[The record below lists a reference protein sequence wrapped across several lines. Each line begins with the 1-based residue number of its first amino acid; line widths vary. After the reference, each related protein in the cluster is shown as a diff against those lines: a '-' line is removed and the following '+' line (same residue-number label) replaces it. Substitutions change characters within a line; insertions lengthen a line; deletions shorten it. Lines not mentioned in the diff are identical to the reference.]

1 MLLAIDVRNTHTVV
15 GLISG
20 SGDHA
25 KVVQHWRIRTEAEV
39 TSDELAL
46 TIDGLIGDDS
56 ERLTG
61 ATGLSTVPSVLH
73 EVREMLDQY
82 WPSVPHVLI
91 EPGVRTGIPLLVDN
105 PKEVG
110 ADRIVNCLAA
120 FHKYGTA
127 AIVVDF
133 GSSICVDVVS
143 AKGEFL
149 GGAIAPGVQV
159 SSDAAAARS
168 AALRRVELTR
178 PRSVVG
184 KNTVECM
191 QAGAVFGFAG
201 LVDGLVSR
209 IREDVEGFGG
219 DDVAVVATGHTAPL
233 VLPDLHTVQRLR
245 PPPDPRRAA
254 AGVRAQPRQPARQ
267 AEAGPLKSLKVVR
280 ACNHA
285 ESLEERADQVDDAV
299 VVVQHRDHLPLVER
313 GARMRDPEPQ
323 PAAHLDGCRSVGP
336 SSQVGVL
343 IVELGDRAVRQAER
357 HRHVLIERHVA
368 AAHRQQRQIRAP
380 AATPPAPTPRA
391 PDADLASGD
400 VLAYSPWSWVR

>member
-15 GLISG
+15 GLLSG
-20 SGDHA
+20 SGEHA
-25 KVVQHWRIRTEAEV
+25 TVVQQWRIRTEAEI
-39 TSDELAL
+39 TADELAL

-61 ATGLSTVPSVLH
+61 AAALSTVPSVQH
-73 EVREMLDQY
+73 EVRVMLEQY
-82 WPSVPHVLI
+82 WPTVPHVLI

-120 FHKYGTA
+120 FHQFATA

-184 KNTVECM
+184 KSTVECM

-201 LVDGLVSR
+201 LVDGLVGR
-209 IREDVEGFGG
+209 IREIDGLAGA
-219 DDVAVVATGHTAPL
+219 DVAVVATGHTAPL
-233 VLPDLHTVQRLR
+233 LLPDLHTVDHFDANLTLHGLRLVFERNRDSQRGR
-245 PPPDPRRAA
+245 
-254 AGVRAQPRQPARQ
+254 
-267 AEAGPLKSLKVVR
+267 LKS
-280 ACNHA
+280 
-285 ESLEERADQVDDAV
+285 
-299 VVVQHRDHLPLVER
+299 
-313 GARMRDPEPQ
+313 AR
-323 PAAHLDGCRSVGP
+323 
-336 SSQVGVL
+336 
-343 IVELGDRAVRQAER
+343 
-357 HRHVLIERHVA
+357 
-368 AAHRQQRQIRAP
+368 
-380 AATPPAPTPRA
+380 
-391 PDADLASGD
+391 
-400 VLAYSPWSWVR
+400 

>member
-15 GLISG
+15 GLLSG
-20 SGDHA
+20 SKEHA
-25 KVVQHWRIRTEAEV
+25 KVVQQWRIRTESEV
-39 TSDELAL
+39 TADELAL

-61 ATGLSTVPSVLH
+61 AAALSTVPSVLH
-73 EVREMLDQY
+73 EVRVMLDQY

-120 FHKYGTA
+120 FHKFGKA

-168 AALRRVELTR
+168 AALRRVELSR
-178 PRSVVG
+178 PRSVIG

-201 LVDGLVSR
+201 LVDGLVGAHSR
-209 IREDVEGFGG
+209 GRG
-219 DDVAVVATGHTAPL
+219 
-233 VLPDLHTVQRLR
+233 RLFRRSRR
-245 PPPDPRRAA
+245 PSRSWPPDTPRRCCW
-254 AGVRAQPRQPARQ
+254 PN
-267 AEAGPLKSLKVVR
+267 
-280 ACNHA
+280 CT
-285 ESLEERADQVDDAV
+285 
-299 VVVQHRDHLPLVER
+299 
-313 GARMRDPEPQ
+313 
-323 PAAHLDGCRSVGP
+323 P
-336 SSQVGVL
+336 STTTTS
-343 IVELGDRAVRQAER
+343 I
-357 HRHVLIERHVA
+357 
-368 AAHRQQRQIRAP
+368 
-380 AATPPAPTPRA
+380 
-391 PDADLASGD
+391 
-400 VLAYSPWSWVR
+400 

>member
-1 MLLAIDVRNTHTVV
+1 MLLAVDVRNTHTVV
-15 GLISG
+15 GLIAG
-20 SGDHA
+20 SGEHA
-25 KVVQHWRIRTEAEV
+25 KVVQQWRVRTEPEV
-39 TSDELAL
+39 TADELAL

-61 ATGLSTVPSVLH
+61 ACALSTVPSVLH
-73 EVREMLDQY
+73 EVRIMLGQY

-120 FHKYGTA
+120 FHKYSAPT
-127 AIVVDF
+127 IVVDF

-201 LVDGLVSR
+201 LVDGLVRR
-209 IREDVEGFGG
+209 IREDVDGFGG

-233 VLPDLHTVQRLR
+233 LLPDLRTPARYDKHLTLDGLRLVFER
-245 PPPDPRRAA
+245 NRGKSARRAD
-254 AGVRAQPRQPARQ
+254 
-267 AEAGPLKSLKVVR
+267 
-280 ACNHA
+280 A
-285 ESLEERADQVDDAV
+285 ES
-299 VVVQHRDHLPLVER
+299 H
-313 GARMRDPEPQ
+313 
-323 PAAHLDGCRSVGP
+323 
-336 SSQVGVL
+336 
-343 IVELGDRAVRQAER
+343 
-357 HRHVLIERHVA
+357 
-368 AAHRQQRQIRAP
+368 
-380 AATPPAPTPRA
+380 
-391 PDADLASGD
+391 
-400 VLAYSPWSWVR
+400 

>member
-15 GLISG
+15 GLLSG
-20 SGDHA
+20 SKEHA
-25 KVVQHWRIRTEAEV
+25 KVVQHWRIRTESEV
-39 TSDELAL
+39 TADELAL

-61 ATGLSTVPSVLH
+61 ATALSTVPSVLH
-73 EVREMLDQY
+73 EVRVMLDQY
-82 WPSVPHVLI
+82 WPSVPHVVI

-120 FHKYGTA
+120 FQKYAGA

-168 AALRRVELTR
+168 AALRRVELAR
-178 PRSVVG
+178 PRSVIG

-201 LVDGLVSR
+201 LVDGLITR
-209 IREDVEGFGG
+209 IRDDVLGFGG
-219 DDVAVVATGHTAPL
+219 DPGDRVTIVATGHTAPL
-233 VLPDLHTVQRLR
+233 LLPELQT
-245 PPPDPRRAA
+245 AA
-254 AGVRAQPRQPARQ
+254 TY
-267 AEAGPLKSLKVVR
+267 
-280 ACNHA
+280 
-285 ESLEERADQVDDAV
+285 DQ
-299 VVVQHRDHLPLVER
+299 HLT
-313 GARMRDPEPQ
+313 
-323 PAAHLDGCRSVGP
+323 LDGLRLVF
-336 SSQVGVL
+336 
-343 IVELGDRAVRQAER
+343 ER
-357 HRHVLIERHVA
+357 NRET
-368 AAHRQQRQIRAP
+368 QRGRLKTA
-380 AATPPAPTPRA
+380 R
-391 PDADLASGD
+391 
-400 VLAYSPWSWVR
+400 

>member
-25 KVVQHWRIRTEAEV
+25 KVVHHWRIRTEAEV
-39 TSDELAL
+39 TADELAL
-46 TIDGLIGDDS
+46 TIDGLIGDDA

-73 EVREMLDQY
+73 EIRVMLDQY
-82 WPSVPHVLI
+82 WSSVPHVLI

-120 FHKYGTA
+120 YQKYASA

-149 GGAIAPGVQV
+149 GGAIAPGIQV

-178 PRSVVG
+178 PRSVIG

-209 IREDVEGFGG
+209 IRNDVDGFAG
-219 DDVAVVATGHTAPL
+219 DDVAIVATGHTAPL
-233 VLPDLHTVQRLR
+233 LLPDLDTVAHYDQHLTLEGLRLVFER
-245 PPPDPRRAA
+245 NQNDGRSKLRT
-254 AGVRAQPRQPARQ
+254 AR
-267 AEAGPLKSLKVVR
+267 
-280 ACNHA
+280 
-285 ESLEERADQVDDAV
+285 
-299 VVVQHRDHLPLVER
+299 
-313 GARMRDPEPQ
+313 
-323 PAAHLDGCRSVGP
+323 
-336 SSQVGVL
+336 
-343 IVELGDRAVRQAER
+343 
-357 HRHVLIERHVA
+357 
-368 AAHRQQRQIRAP
+368 
-380 AATPPAPTPRA
+380 
-391 PDADLASGD
+391 
-400 VLAYSPWSWVR
+400 

>member
-20 SGDHA
+20 SKEHA
-25 KVVQHWRIRTEAEV
+25 KVVQQWRIRTEPEITA
-39 TSDELAL
+39 DELAL

-61 ATGLSTVPSVLH
+61 AAALSTVPSVLH
-73 EVREMLDQY
+73 EVRILLDQY

-120 FHKYGTA
+120 YHKFGKA

-201 LVDGLVSR
+201 LVDGLVQR
-209 IREDVEGFGG
+209 ICEDVNGFSG
-219 DDVAVVATGHTAPL
+219 DLGDQFVVVATGHTAPL
-233 VLPDLHTVQRLR
+233 LLPELHCVSHHDQHLTLHGLRLVFERNRDAQRGR
-245 PPPDPRRAA
+245 
-254 AGVRAQPRQPARQ
+254 
-267 AEAGPLKSLKVVR
+267 LKT
-280 ACNHA
+280 
-285 ESLEERADQVDDAV
+285 
-299 VVVQHRDHLPLVER
+299 
-313 GARMRDPEPQ
+313 
-323 PAAHLDGCRSVGP
+323 AH
-336 SSQVGVL
+336 
-343 IVELGDRAVRQAER
+343 
-357 HRHVLIERHVA
+357 
-368 AAHRQQRQIRAP
+368 
-380 AATPPAPTPRA
+380 
-391 PDADLASGD
+391 
-400 VLAYSPWSWVR
+400 

>member
-15 GLISG
+15 GLVSG
-20 SGDHA
+20 AGEHA
-25 KVVQHWRIRTEAEV
+25 KVVHHWRIRTESEV
-39 TSDELAL
+39 TADELAL
-46 TIDGLIGDDS
+46 TIDGLIGDDA

-61 ATGLSTVPSVLH
+61 AAGLSTVPSVLH
-73 EVREMLDQY
+73 EVRLMLEQY

-120 FHKYGTA
+120 YHKYRSA

-201 LVDGLVSR
+201 LVDGLVKR
-209 IREDVEGFGG
+209 VREDVEGFGAT
-219 DDVAVVATGHTAPL
+219 DDVAVVATGHGAPL
-233 VLPDLHTVQRLR
+233 VLED
-245 PPPDPRRAA
+245 
-254 AGVRAQPRQPARQ
+254 VRSVEHYDR
-267 AEAGPLKSLKVVR
+267 
-280 ACNHA
+280 
-285 ESLEERADQVDDAV
+285 
-299 VVVQHRDHLPLVER
+299 HLT
-313 GARMRDPEPQ
+313 
-323 PAAHLDGCRSVGP
+323 LDGLRLVFERNRDG
-336 SSQVGVL
+336 QRGKL
-343 IVELGDRAVRQAER
+343 KQAR
-357 HRHVLIERHVA
+357 
-368 AAHRQQRQIRAP
+368 
-380 AATPPAPTPRA
+380 
-391 PDADLASGD
+391 
-400 VLAYSPWSWVR
+400 

>member
-1 MLLAIDVRNTHTVV
+1 MTPRRASAATVITKSRGEIDVSDDTSPPGCAVAVLLAIDVRNTHTVV

-25 KVVQHWRIRTEAEV
+25 KVVQQWRIRTESEV
-39 TSDELAL
+39 TADELAL
-46 TIDGLIGDDS
+46 IIEGLIGEDS

-73 EVREMLDQY
+73 EVRLMLEQY
-82 WPSVPHVLI
+82 WPAVPHVLI

-120 FHKYGTA
+120 FAKYKSA

-201 LVDGLVSR
+201 LVDGLITR
-209 IREDVEGFGG
+209 IREDVDGFDGS
-219 DDVAVVATGHTAPL
+219 DVAVVATGHTAPL
-233 VLPDLHTVQRLR
+233 LLPDLH
-245 PPPDPRRAA
+245 
-254 AGVRAQPRQPARQ
+254 
-267 AEAGPLKSLKVVR
+267 AEAHYDK
-280 ACNHA
+280 
-285 ESLEERADQVDDAV
+285 
-299 VVVQHRDHLPLVER
+299 HLT
-313 GARMRDPEPQ
+313 
-323 PAAHLDGCRSVGP
+323 LDGLRMVY
-336 SSQVGVL
+336 
-343 IVELGDRAVRQAER
+343 ER
-357 HRHVLIERHVA
+357 NRDI
-368 AAHRQQRQIRAP
+368 QRGKVKSAR
-380 AATPPAPTPRA
+380 
-391 PDADLASGD
+391 
-400 VLAYSPWSWVR
+400 